1 MTTIRDVAELA
12 GVSVA
17 TVSHVLNNT
26 RTVLPQTRQ
35 RVLEAAE
42 ALCYQPNDVARSLAT
57 RATHVVG
64 ILVADITNPFS
75 GMVVRRAEELLA
87 ARGYSLI
94 VCNTDEQPD
103 REAHYLKW
111 LLAKRV
117 DGVIIAPTGAAQPIF
132 QQYVQRNIP
141 LVFVDRQP
149 PQAYGPVIAIDN
161 VAAGFAAT
169 DHLLQ
174 LGHRR
179 IGLLTRAP
187 ELSTAAGRLAGYR
200 RALAEYGVPL
210 DETLVAFSRYYPGDA
225 LDVARQLF
233 AIPQPPTA
241 VVATNHVMTLAALG
255 ALQQLGLNC
264 PADVSLVCFD
274 DHPWA
279 PLFTPALTVIRQPI
293 AEMCI
298 RLVEV
303 LMHLIARAKRRPW
316 EEPPPSNNGEVVG
329 NIVLK
334 AELVVRGS
342 CRPLT
347 SMSQPA

>member
-1 MTTIRDVAELA
+1 MRDVAELA

-26 RTVLPQTRQ
+26 RIVLPQTRR
-35 RVLEAAE
+35 RVLDAIE

-57 RATHVVG
+57 RVTRVVG

-75 GMVVRRAEELLA
+75 GMVVRRTEELLA
-87 ARGYSLI
+87 ARGYSLM

-111 LLAKRV
+111 LLARRV
-117 DGVIIAPTGAAQPIF
+117 DGVIIAPTGAPQPIF
-132 QQYVQRNIP
+132 QQYAQRNIP

-161 VAAGFAAT
+161 MAAGFVAT

-179 IGLLTRAP
+179 IGLLTRSP
-187 ELSTAAGRLAGYR
+187 QLSTAAGRLAGYQQ
-200 RALAEYGVPL
+200 ALAKYGVPL
-210 DETLVAFSRYYPGDA
+210 DETLVAISRRYPDDA
-225 LDVARQLF
+225 FDTALQLF
-233 AIPQPPTA
+233 ALSQPPTA
-241 VVATNHVMTLAALG
+241 VLATNHVMTLAALG
-255 ALQQLGLNC
+255 ALKQLGLNC

-293 AEMCI
+293 AEICTN
-298 RLVEV
+298 LVEV
-303 LMHLIARAKRRPW
+303 LMNLIARAKRRPW
-316 EEPPPSNNGEVVG
+316 EEPLPSNNSEVAG

-342 CRPLT
+342 CRPLV
-347 SMSQPA
+347 SAFQAA